1 MVIASWRIRPVCYLF
16 LTLAGGAILQA
27 QGRSFLGV
35 MAGVATLSAD
45 ARSEVAAVPSA
56 ASLYKPENGPTL
68 QALGGRHLTDWLS
81 VEASYVWNT
90 NDLTLTSLASGN
102 GNTSSYEQKRDST
115 EQSASGDVL
124 VYFRNR
130 ASRIRP
136 YLAIGL
142 GLIRFTSTERTL
154 QATPLPPPV
163 PSQKFTSTEPAV
175 RFPVGIDI
183 SPWRGWAIR
192 YSFTETIRANP
203 ISAQLSPPG
212 QRHLAVYQ
220 NLFGFLKYF

>member
-1 MVIASWRIRPVCYLF
+1 MASASLPAVCYLF
-16 LTLAGGAILQA
+16 VTITGGSILQA
-27 QGRSFLGV
+27 QGRSFLGL
-35 MAGVATLSAD
+35 MGGVATLSAD
-45 ARSEVAAVPSA
+45 ARSEGTAVPSA
-56 ASLYKPENGPTL
+56 ASLYKPENGPTI
-68 QALGGRHLTDWLS
+68 QVLGGRHLTDWLS
-81 VEASYVWNT
+81 VEGSYVWNT
-90 NDLTLTSLASGN
+90 NDLTLTALAPVN
-102 GNTSSYEQKRDST
+102 GNTSSYEQKRDSSQ
-115 EQSASGDVL
+115 QSASGDVL

-142 GLIRFTSTERTL
+142 GLIRLTSTERAL
-154 QATPLPPPV
+154 QTTPLSPPV
-163 PSQKFTSTEPAV
+163 PPQKFTSTEPAV

-183 SPWRGWAIR
+183 SLWRGWAMR